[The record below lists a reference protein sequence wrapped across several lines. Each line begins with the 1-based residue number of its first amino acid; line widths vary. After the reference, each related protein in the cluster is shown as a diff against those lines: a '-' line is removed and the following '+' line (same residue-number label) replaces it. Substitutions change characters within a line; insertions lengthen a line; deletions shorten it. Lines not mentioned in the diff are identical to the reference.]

1 MLLNE
6 LTAIDWWKWL
16 TVALDVLLVYFL
28 VYRLLMLVRG
38 TRAERMLLGLGVV
51 VLVYIFSWKLELA
64 TLNWILGNFLGS
76 VILVVVVL
84 FQDDLRRALTNVG
97 LIPGLGSEL
106 PSSYEVTLQEI
117 CRAAGELSSRRI
129 GGLIVLRRE
138 VGLEEYTEHAIEI
151 DAKVSHQLLVSI
163 FLPTSPIHDGAVVID
178 HDRIVVAGAV
188 LPLSFNPSISSSY
201 GTRHRA
207 AMGLAERTDA
217 LLVVVSEETGVISL
231 IREGRI
237 TKELDEKSLFS
248 ALYRLT
254 IYRYQRREK
263 IKKQQ
268 KLGEAK
274 PEAVASKDS
283 GDSEN
288 GVEGLEN
295 DGAKEA
301 V

>member
-1 MLLNE
+1 
-6 LTAIDWWKWL
+6 
-16 TVALDVLLVYFL
+16 
-28 VYRLLMLVRG
+28 
-38 TRAERMLLGLGVV
+38 
-51 VLVYIFSWKLELA
+51 
-64 TLNWILGNFLGS
+64 
-76 VILVVVVL
+76 
-84 FQDDLRRALTNVG
+84 
-97 LIPGLGSEL
+97 
-106 PSSYEVTLQEI
+106 
-117 CRAAGELSSRRI
+117 
-129 GGLIVLRRE
+129 
-138 VGLEEYTEHAIEI
+138 
-151 DAKVSHQLLVSI
+151 
-163 FLPTSPIHDGAVVID
+163 
-178 HDRIVVAGAV
+178 
-188 LPLSFNPSISSSY
+188 
-201 GTRHRA
+201 
-207 AMGLAERTDA
+207 
-217 LLVVVSEETGVISL
+217 VVVSEETGVISL